1 MTSFRRLLGYMSNY
15 RGLVAL
21 AIVSNILTAI
31 FTTVVVPLFQPFLN
45 ILFEQTEPV
54 NEAPAALTFST
65 LGQYGDYLITQ
76 WITELGKETAL
87 AYVCVGILLAFLL
100 KNLFRYLA
108 MAFMAPVRN
117 GIIADLRNALY
128 KHLLH
133 LPLGYFTQERKG
145 NLLSRI
151 TTDVQEVE
159 ASILNVLEAIFREP
173 FIIIGALTYM
183 VWVSP
188 QLTLFVFGLMIFT
201 GVVIGGIGK
210 QLKKKS
216 TVAQEQLGEIVS
228 RTEESLGGLRI
239 IKSFGAES
247 FQAKRY
253 AALNDDY
260 KNKLTRIL
268 WRRDLSSPLTE
279 FLGIATV
286 ALLLWYGSRQVFSG
300 SMDAGQFIAFIF
312 AFYLVIDPAK
322 KFSKAWYNVQKGLG
336 AMARVEEVLDVENA
350 LLTNVNAS
358 AQSADER
365 GHATLGGQLNEPD
378 HRTTEPQNHKTTN
391 PQNHKTNNTARPQDA
406 MRVGM
411 KVENVSFRYTPDGPD
426 VLKDISIDLP
436 KGKVVALVGNSG
448 GGKSTIADLLP
459 RFYDPTAGRISL
471 DGKDLREYELAEVRQ
486 HFGIVSQEAIL
497 FNDTVYNNIVFGMEG
512 VTEAEVHEAARIANA
527 HDFILESSAGYQ
539 TNIGDRGSK
548 LSGGQ
553 RQRLTI
559 ARAILR
565 NPDVLILDEAT
576 SALDSESERLVQ
588 DALQKLMDGR
598 TALVIA
604 HRLSTIQ
611 KADEIIVLDHGR
623 IIERGAHGEL
633 LAQDGAYRK
642 LVELQGV

>member
-1 MTSFRRLLGYMSNY
+1 MTSFRRLLGYLSNY
-15 RGLVAL
+15 RGLVGL
-21 AIVSNILTAI
+21 AIISNILTAV

-45 ILFEQTEPV
+45 ILFGQTEPV
-54 NEAPAALTFST
+54 NEAPEALSFST

-117 GIIADLRNALY
+117 GIIADLRNDLY
-128 KHLLH
+128 GHLLH
-133 LPLGYFTQERKG
+133 LPLGYFTQEQKG

-183 VWVSP
+183 IWVSP
-188 QLTLFVFGLMIFT
+188 QLTLFVFGLMVFT

-239 IKSFGAES
+239 IKSFGAEG
-247 FQAKRY
+247 FQANRY

-336 AMARVEEVLDVENA
+336 AMTRVEEVLDVQNP
-350 LLTNVNAS
+350 LLT
-358 AQSADER
+358 QD
-365 GHATLGGQLNEPD
+365 
-378 HRTTEPQNHKTTN
+378 HKTTN
-391 PQNHKTNNTARPQDA
+391 TARTQDA
-406 MRVGM
+406 MQVGM
-411 KVENVSFRYTPDGPD
+411 QIENVSFRYTPNGPD

-459 RFYDPTAGRISL
+459 RFYDPTAGQISL
-471 DGKDLREYELAEVRQ
+471 DGKDLREYSLGEVRQ

-497 FNDTVYNNIVFGMEG
+497 FNDSIYNNIVFGLEG
-512 VTEAEVHEAARIANA
+512 ATEAEVHEAARVANA
-527 HDFILESSAGYQ
+527 HDFILGSPEGYQ

-611 KADEIIVLDHGR
+611 KADEIIVLDNGR
-623 IIERGAHGEL
+623 IIERGTHTEL
-633 LAQDGAYRK
+633 LAQNGAYRK
-642 LVELQGV
+642 LVELQEV

>member
-1 MTSFRRLLGYMSNY
+1 MSSFRRLLGYMANY

-45 ILFEQTEPV
+45 ILFGQTAPV
-54 NEAPAALTFST
+54 NEAPEALTFGT

-76 WITELGKETAL
+76 WINELGKETAL
-87 AYVCVGILLAFLL
+87 AYVCVGILLSFLL

-128 KHLLH
+128 HHLLG

-173 FIIIGALTYM
+173 FIIIGALAYM
-183 VWVSP
+183 IWVSP

-239 IKSFGAES
+239 IKSFGAER
-247 FQAKRY
+247 FQADRY

-336 AMARVEEVLDVENA
+336 AMARVEEVLDVKNPL
-350 LLTNVNAS
+350 LLT
-358 AQSADER
+358 
-365 GHATLGGQLNEPD
+365 H
-378 HRTTEPQNHKTTN
+378 QNTSVPTN
-391 PQNHKTNNTARPQDA
+391 PSNNAARTQGA
-406 MRVGM
+406 MAVGM
-411 KVENVSFRYTPDGPD
+411 RVENVSFRYTPDGPD

-459 RFYDPTAGRISL
+459 RFYDPTAGRITL
-471 DGKDLREYELAEVRQ
+471 DGQDLRKLSLRAVRNR
-486 HFGIVSQEAIL
+486 FGIVSQEAIL
-497 FNDTVYNNIVFGMEG
+497 FNDSIYNNIVFGMEG
-512 VTEAEVHEAARIANA
+512 VTEAEVHQAARVANA
-527 HDFILESSAGYQ
+527 HDFILESPEGYR

-588 DALQKLMDGR
+588 DALQKLMAGR

-623 IIERGAHGEL
+623 ILERGTHAEL
-633 LAQDGAYRK
+633 LARGGAYRK
-642 LVELQGV
+642 LVELQEV

>member
-1 MTSFRRLLGYMSNY
+1 MANY
-15 RGLVAL
+15 RGLVIL
-21 AIVSNILTAI
+21 AVVSNILTAL
-31 FTTVVVPLFQPFLN
+31 FTVVSIPMLQPFLGL
-45 ILFEQTEPV
+45 LFEQTDPV
-54 NEAPAALTFST
+54 LELPAESFSRDNYDVY
-65 LGQYGDYLITQ
+65 LGYYITD
-76 WITELGKETAL
+76 WINNFGRETAL
-87 AYVCVGILLAFLL
+87 AYVTIGILFSFLF

-108 MAFMAPVRN
+108 LFFMAPVRN
-117 GIIADLRNALY
+117 GIIRDLRNALY
-128 KHLLH
+128 DHLLS
-133 LPLGYFTQERKG
+133 LPLGYFNEERKG

-151 TTDVQEVE
+151 TGDVQEVE
-159 ASILNVLEAIFREP
+159 HSILNVLEAIFREP
-173 FIIIGALTYM
+173 FIIIGTLGIM
-183 VWVSP
+183 IFVSP

-201 GVVIGGIGK
+201 GVVIGGVGK
-210 QLKKKS
+210 ALKKS
-216 TVAQEQLGEIVS
+216 SGAVQEKLAEIVS

-239 IKSFGAES
+239 IKSFGAEKHQS
-247 FQAKRY
+247 EQFAK
-253 AALNDDY
+253 LNDSY
-260 KNKLTRIL
+260 RKQLIRLL

-286 ALLLWYGSRQVFSG
+286 ALLLWYGSQQVFSG
-300 SMDAGQFIAFIF
+300 AMKAETFISFIF

-322 KFSKAWYNVQKGLG
+322 KLSKAWYNVQKGMG
-336 AMARVEEVLDVENA
+336 AMERVEEVLNIRNP
-350 LLTNVNAS
+350 LLEG
-358 AQSADER
+358 AQ
-365 GHATLGGQLNEPD
+365 
-378 HRTTEPQNHKTTN
+378 KTKR
-391 PQNHKTNNTARPQDA
+391 PKDQKTNKARPQDV
-406 MRVGM
+406 MQVGM
-411 KVENVSFRYTPDGPD
+411 AVEDLSFRYKPDGP
-426 VLKDISIDLP
+426 LILQNISIDLP

-459 RFYDPTAGRISL
+459 RFYDPTAGRITL
-471 DGKDLREYELAEVRQ
+471 DGRDLREYPLKQVRS

-497 FNDTVYNNIVFGMEG
+497 FNDSIFNNIVFGMEG
-512 VTEAEVHEAARIANA
+512 VTEAEVYEAARIANA
-527 HDFILESSAGYQ
+527 HDFILETPGGYQ
-539 TNIGDRGSK
+539 ANIGDRGSK

-623 IIERGAHGEL
+623 VIERGTHGEL

-642 LVELQGV
+642 LVDLQEV

>member
-1 MTSFRRLLGYMSNY
+1 MNSFRRLLHYLGNY

-21 AIVSNILTAI
+21 AIVCNILTAI
-31 FTTVVVPLFQPFLN
+31 FTTVSIPLFQPFLN

-54 NEAPAALTFST
+54 LSAPASISNANDLQ
-65 LGQYGDYLITQ
+65 QYSGYLITQ
-76 WITELGKETAL
+76 WINADGKETAL
-87 AYVCVGILLAFLL
+87 AYVCVFILASFLL

-108 MAFMAPVRN
+108 LFFMSPVRN
-117 GIIADLRNALY
+117 GIIRDLRNALY
-128 KHLLH
+128 VHLLG
-133 LPLGYFTQERKG
+133 LNLGYFTEERKG
-145 NLLSRI
+145 GLLSRI
-151 TTDVQEVE
+151 TADVQEVE

-173 FIIIGALTYM
+173 FIIIGALGYM

-210 QLKKKS
+210 QLKKS
-216 TVAQEQLGEIVS
+216 SGVVQEKLGEIVS

-239 IKSFGAES
+239 IKSFGGERY
-247 FQAKRY
+247 QAGKFDE
-253 AALNDDY
+253 LNDDY
-260 KNKLTRIL
+260 RRKLIRL
-268 WRRDLSSPLTE
+268 MWRRDLSSPLTE

-286 ALLLWYGSRQVFSG
+286 ALLLWYGSRQVFNEQMEPSTFL
-300 SMDAGQFIAFIF
+300 SFIF

-336 AMARVEEVLDVENA
+336 AMERVDAVLDVVNPIVP
-350 LLTNVNAS
+350 LLTEQNKGA
-358 AQSADER
+358 R
-365 GHATLGGQLNEPD
+365 TL
-378 HRTTEPQNHKTTN
+378 
-391 PQNHKTNNTARPQDA
+391 DA
-406 MRVGM
+406 MNVGIALR
-411 KVENVSFRYTPDGPD
+411 NVSFRYGPD
-426 VLKDISIDLP
+426 SPLVLDDISLDLA
-436 KGKVVALVGNSG
+436 KGKIVALVGASG

-459 RFYDPTAGRISL
+459 RFYDPTSGIVSL
-471 DGKDLREYELAEVRQ
+471 DGTDIREYAVDDLRAR
-486 HFGIVSQEAIL
+486 FGIVSQEAIL
-497 FNDTVYNNIVFGMEG
+497 FNDTVYNNIVFGMED
-512 VTEAEVHEAARIANA
+512 VTPQQVEEAARIANA
-527 HDFILESSAGYQ
+527 HDFIVAAPDGYR

-588 DALQKLMDGR
+588 DALQKLMTNR

-611 KADEIIVLDHGR
+611 QADEIIVLDGGR
-623 IIERGAHGEL
+623 VVERGTHAEL
-633 LAQDGAYRK
+633 LERDGAYRK
-642 LVELQGV
+642 LVELQEV